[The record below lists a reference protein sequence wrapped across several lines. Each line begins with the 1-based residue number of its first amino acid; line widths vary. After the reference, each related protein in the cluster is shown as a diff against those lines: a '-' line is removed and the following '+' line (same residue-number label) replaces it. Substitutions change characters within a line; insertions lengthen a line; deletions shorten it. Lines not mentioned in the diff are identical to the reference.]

1 MLWERG
7 VLLICQIKR
16 RFDGTNCHCDTTL
29 FCINLSILYCFAW
42 ECSQRQICDFT
53 ASCFMLMRS
62 ITDITDIAVHKHKS
76 EMPFIVSHSK
86 YGFSSQW
93 KQTMLTESKLQ
104 NLLWK
109 VQG

>member
-42 ECSQRQICDFT
+42 EGSQRQICDFY
-53 ASCFMLMRS
+53 ASSFLLMSS
-62 ITDITDIAVHKHKS
+62 ITDITIGEHKS

-86 YGFSSQW
+86 YGFSNQW
-93 KQTMLTESKLQ
+93 KQTILTESNLQ
-104 NLLWK
+104 NLK
-109 VQG
+109 